1 MRLQIHDR
9 EEYDVLDDAIGH
21 LIDHL
26 WDSICDPETDPNVL
40 AYHATRLT
48 YVSMLKER
56 LSQLGENQC

>member
-1 MRLQIHDR
+1 MKLQFHDR
-9 EEYDVLDDAIGH
+9 EEYDVLEDAVAH

-26 WDSICDPETDPNVL
+26 WDSISDPEADPNGL

-56 LSQLGENQC
+56 LRHLGENQ